1 MLSENLTNMGCG
13 DGQVDRNSFIL
24 LTLSNMARFVHH
36 TILSTMEGGYALGGC
51 DEMTSTEDRLARL
64 TFVLVPAVIVAIGC
78 GLSLLPR
85 GVVGETFTV
94 LGVWLSFSLPVG
106 VVVGHC
112 ALSEADLPVTGR
124 F

>member
-1 MLSENLTNMGCG
+1 
-13 DGQVDRNSFIL
+13 
-24 LTLSNMARFVHH
+24 
-36 TILSTMEGGYALGGC
+36 
-51 DEMTSTEDRLARL
+51 MTSTEDRLARM
-64 TFVLVPAVIVAIGC
+64 TFVLVPAVIVAVGC

-112 ALSEADLPVTGR
+112 ALSEADLPVAGR
-124 F
+124 S